1 MGESDNIDRLS
12 EESITDRIIVLTMMV
27 NHGVGDHVGH
37 ILPKA
42 HKTLKI
48 ANVMTLSSLALN
60 FEVKT
65 N

>member
-1 MGESDNIDRLS
+1 MGESGNIDRLS
-12 EESITDRIIVLTMMV
+12 EESITDRIIVLNMMV
-27 NHGVGDHVGH
+27 NHWVGAHGGH

-48 ANVMTLSSLALN
+48 ANVMTLSSLALD